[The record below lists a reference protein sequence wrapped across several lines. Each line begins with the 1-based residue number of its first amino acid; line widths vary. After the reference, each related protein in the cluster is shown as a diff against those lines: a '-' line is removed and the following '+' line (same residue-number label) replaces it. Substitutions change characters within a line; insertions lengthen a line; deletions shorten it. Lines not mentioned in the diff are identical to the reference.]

1 MSEPKAGAVRR
12 AAITCRAFVP
22 CGDVPGD
29 IDNDITLTLPSQRRM
44 ILKDSEMEM
53 RERMDLLKTAVDND
67 AVDNG
72 SPPEI
77 LFFART
83 STCYGGRCLVIHLHA
98 TKPEA
103 VLLHSGAKVVRAKAT
118 SERSRLPW
126 SAAESCCDR
135 NWMMTTFLSPGSPG
149 KGRRR
154 R

>member
-53 RERMDLLKTAVDND
+53 RERMGLLKTAVDND

-72 SPPEI
+72 SPPECAKMLRDLVFRTHLNLLWWA
-77 LFFART
+77 LFGDPPARN
-83 STCYGGRCLVIHLHA
+83 
-98 TKPEA
+98 
-103 VLLHSGAKVVRAKAT
+103 KA
-118 SERSRLPW
+118 
-126 SAAESCCDR
+126 
-135 NWMMTTFLSPGSPG
+135 
-149 KGRRR
+149 
-154 R
+154 